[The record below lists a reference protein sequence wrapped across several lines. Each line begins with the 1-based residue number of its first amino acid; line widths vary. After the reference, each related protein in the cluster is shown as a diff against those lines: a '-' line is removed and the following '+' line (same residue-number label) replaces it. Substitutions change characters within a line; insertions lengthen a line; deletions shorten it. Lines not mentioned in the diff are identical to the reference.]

1 MRVSKSRAENSSDV
15 IFLVT
20 AAGRVLYAS
29 ASSLDVFGYL
39 PQEIVGLNAFD
50 LIHPDDRVHFRR
62 AFHTVLATP
71 PGPRQVKVRV
81 CRKNGEC
88 PSVES
93 TFSNLLDEPR
103 IGAIVLNCRE
113 IGTDRGASAEEQ
125 AHTDDLNRSN
135 ARLEDFAYAVAHD
148 LREPLRTI
156 SMFTEILIQEAE
168 MDAHGAMMAQFIMNG
183 VTRMAALFEG
193 LHAFAVRGFDDPAQP
208 LDLTVI
214 VAEVLQDLGHAITIS
229 NATVTVEPLPF
240 VQGNER
246 QLVRVFQNLIANS
259 IKYRSE
265 APIRIHVAAERLGQQ
280 WVIKVKDNG
289 VGIAP
294 ENFDLVFG
302 LFKRLH
308 GPETPGAGIGL
319 AICKKIIEA
328 MGGVIWVE
336 SAPGL
341 GSIFCFTIGAA
352 EELGAI
358 PAIPGGTLAQ
368 GADLS
373 LERAFSA
380 SNGIRRSAG

>member
-1 MRVSKSRAENSSDV
+1 VS
-15 IFLVT
+15 
-20 AAGRVLYAS
+20 AAGRVVYAS

-62 AFHTVLATP
+62 AFDTVLATP
-71 PGPRQVKVRV
+71 PGPRQVKVRA
-81 CRKNGEC
+81 CRKNGDC
-88 PSVES
+88 RWVES

-103 IGAIVLNCRE
+103 IGAIIVNCRE
-113 IGTDRGASAEEQ
+113 VGAEQGASAQEQ
-125 AHTDDLNRSN
+125 NHTDDLNRSN

-168 MDAHGAMMAQFIMNG
+168 MDAHGELMAQFIMNG
-183 VTRMAALFEG
+183 VTRMSALFEG

-208 LDLTVI
+208 LDLAI
-214 VAEVLQDLGHAITIS
+214 VAAEVLRDLGHAIATS
-229 NATVTVEPLPF
+229 NATVTVDPLPF

-246 QLVRVFQNLIANS
+246 QLVRVFQNLIANA

-265 APIRIHVAAERLGQQ
+265 APVRIHVSAERLGQQ

-294 ENFDLVFG
+294 ENFDVVFG

-336 SAPGL
+336 SASGL
-341 GSIFCFTIGAA
+341 GSIFCFTIAAA
-352 EELGAI
+352 EELGASS
-358 PAIPGGTLAQ
+358 ATSA
-368 GADLS
+368 GALDQS
-373 LERAFSA
+373 VEVPSA
-380 SNGIRRSAG
+380 REHSESNAMRRSAG